1 MRFLAIPGHATK
13 NKPIR
18 SKKGVAMHLTMQKG
32 FIGVLA
38 YFALT
43 AGAFAQS
50 VSPGRGQLLDQ
61 TTTLRVS
68 AGALANLLTSTDTGR
83 QLMQVAG
90 TPACDLEVVYFRYAT
105 IGGANESTNASAALM
120 IPSGGPA
127 CSGPR
132 PTMLYAHGTTT
143 YRNFNIADLTQTDK
157 SNGDGA
163 SEGLAVAAIY
173 AAQGYIVVA
182 SNFAGYSGSGL
193 TYHPYLNAAQQSAD
207 MIDSLTAGR
216 VAMGGTNS
224 GKLTWENGKLFVT
237 GYSQGG
243 YVAMATQ
250 RALQAAGVNVTAGS
264 MGSGPYALGA
274 MGDAL
279 AMGEVDIGSPV
290 FTTLVATSY
299 QHAYG
304 NLYGSPGDLYEPAY
318 VPGIEQLLPSM
329 TSIDILIGKGKL
341 PATALFSLT
350 PPAPQFASLTPPTS
364 SPFVPAVLAPVFALG
379 FGNGNLMRNE
389 YRLSM
394 LRDQLVN
401 PDGAFPNTTAAMAP
415 AANPAAPLRQ
425 AFKRNDMRNW
435 TPSSPVQLCGGNA
448 DPTVFFFNATIQQ
461 AYWKNAKVPA
471 KLTTVL
477 DVDASITGAN
487 DPYAAIKQ
495 GFVAAKA
502 ALAVQ
507 AVAGGATDGGT
518 SAVIESYH
526 DQMAPFCMV
535 AARTF
540 FGNF

>member
-1 MRFLAIPGHATK
+1 MRLTW
-13 NKPIR
+13 R
-18 SKKGVAMHLTMQKG
+18 KGI
-32 FIGVLA
+32 IGVMA
-38 YFALT
+38 CCALT
-43 AGAFAQS
+43 TGAFVQS
-50 VSPGRGQLLDQ
+50 MSVGRGQLLDQ
-61 TTTLRVS
+61 KTTLRIS
-68 AGALANLLTSTDTGR
+68 AGALANLLTATDAGR

-90 TPACDLEVVYFRYAT
+90 TPACDLEVVYVRYGT

-120 IPSGGPA
+120 IPGGGPA

-163 SEGLAVAAIY
+163 SEGLAVAAMY

-182 SNFAGYSGSGL
+182 SNYAGYSGSDL
-193 TYHPYLNAAQQSAD
+193 AYHPYLNAVQQSAD

-216 VAMGGTNS
+216 VAMGGANS

-250 RALQAAGVNVTAGS
+250 RALQAAGVNVTAAS

-274 MGDAL
+274 TGDAL
-279 AMGEVDIGSPV
+279 VAGEVDIGSTV

-304 NLYGSPGDLYEPAY
+304 NVYGSPGDLYEPAY
-318 VPGIEQLLPSM
+318 VPGIEQLLPSL
-329 TSIDILIGKGKL
+329 TSIDVLIGKGKL
-341 PATALFSLT
+341 PAATLFSLT

-364 SPFVPAVLAPVFALG
+364 PPLVPAVLTPVFALG
-379 FGNGNLMRNE
+379 FGNGNLVRNA

-394 LRDQLVN
+394 LQDELVN

-415 AANPAAPLRQ
+415 AANPATPLRQ

-435 TPSSPVQLCGGNA
+435 TPSSPVQLCGGYA

-477 DVDASITGAN
+477 DVDASIIGAN
-487 DPYAAIKQ
+487 DPYAAVKQ
-495 GFVAAKA
+495 GFADAKA
-502 ALAVQ
+502 ALAAQ
-507 AVAGGATDGGT
+507 AVAGGATDGGA
-518 SAVIESYH
+518 SAVIEAYH
-526 DQMAPFCMV
+526 SGLVAPFCMA